1 MAGWGGKANGR
12 WPRPPAAM
20 PWTYCLSSPLVSRG
34 LSHPFRAPS
43 PEQSCRQAFIRAG
56 ATPWHT
62 MLNALVTERNGTGWT
77 QSIKRHFKPNGG
89 TCQPASKSCLHF
101 GQVVR
106 RVSGLCQFFFFL
118 LWLCAVKKNASG
130 VKPSAA
136 WLPRVQYRTGCIS
149 IARPQV
155 SVQPRLS
162 TSFSWTSTRGRVL
175 RTSGP
180 VRFPAAS

>member
-1 MAGWGGKANGR
+1 MNEMPARSAAINFAALCRESRLTEIRETHLMAGWGGKANGR
-12 WPRPPAAM
+12 RPRPPAAM
-20 PWTYCLSSPLVSRG
+20 PWTYCLSSPLISRG

-77 QSIKRHFKPNGG
+77 QSIKRHFKPYGA

-106 RVSGLCQFFFFL
+106 RVSVLCQFFFFL
-118 LWLCAVKKNASG
+118 LWLCAAEKSPVPSSRPKSG
-130 VKPSAA
+130 TLGDDIELDV
-136 WLPRVQYRTGCIS
+136 
-149 IARPQV
+149 
-155 SVQPRLS
+155 
-162 TSFSWTSTRGRVL
+162 
-175 RTSGP
+175 
-180 VRFPAAS
+180 FP